1 MWVQEVVTEISIS
14 YIKICQKNYCRNLIL
29 LLNLAFKF
37 PVICTLQAALLLKSQ
52 VESVGSGSA
61 EQMDL
66 SPDVDIS
73 TLIGTSLG
81 RIDRY
86 FIRDEDLQRNAQIL
100 V

>member
-1 MWVQEVVTEISIS
+1 M
-14 YIKICQKNYCRNLIL
+14 
-29 LLNLAFKF
+29 
-37 PVICTLQAALLLKSQ
+37 CTLQAALLLKSQ

-66 SPDVDIS
+66 SPDMDIS

-86 FIRDEDLQRNAQIL
+86 SIRDEDLQRNA
-100 V
+100 